1 MPTGINDIFIQILY
15 LNVDFDYF
23 VRKIVQRAKRVSA
36 WFGPRAGHDIM
47 MIQQLRDE
55 LENVRDEEWGL
66 VSKNKN
72 LFFSIVFF
80 ISVRWKR
87 REKME
92 VQHTAMTAFNSYCR
106 ILLIEA

>member
-23 VRKIVQRAKRVSA
+23 VRKIVQRAKRVST
-36 WFGPRAGHDIM
+36 WFGLRAGHDIM

-66 VSKNKN
+66 VSKNQN
-72 LFFSIVFF
+72 LFFFHCIFYIRKVKK
-80 ISVRWKR
+80 KR
-87 REKME
+87 KNGGSTYSNDRL
-92 VQHTAMTAFNSYCR
+92 QF
-106 ILLIEA
+106 LL